1 MIKDTHEEYYSQISE
16 FIEKSGIKLS
26 DLLSIINIHCKSLL
40 DLKNEQAKN
49 KFRYAAYQI
58 NDDNW
63 KIIDTY
69 TKTTI
74 EKVDEELMAYR
85 KAIIYS
91 TVKSKIT
98 IA

>member
-1 MIKDTHEEYYSQISE
+1 MSKDTHEEFYNQISE

-26 DLLSIINIHCKSLL
+26 DLLSIISIYCNNLQ

-49 KFRYAAYQI
+49 KFRYAVYPI
-58 NDDNW
+58 NEDNW

-91 TVKSKIT
+91 TVKSKII